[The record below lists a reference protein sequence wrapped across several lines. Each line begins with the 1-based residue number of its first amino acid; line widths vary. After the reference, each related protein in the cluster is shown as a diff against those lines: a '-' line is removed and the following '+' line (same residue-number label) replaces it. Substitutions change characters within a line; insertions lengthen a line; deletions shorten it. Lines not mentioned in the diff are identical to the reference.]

1 MVFFPVNYSIN
12 QYGAM
17 NNVNL
22 IYIFVVLSLNA
33 QLISNVMMDNADF
46 DKFLWLL
53 VPSYST

>member
-1 MVFFPVNYSIN
+1 
-12 QYGAM
+12 M